1 MENGEILSKKPEVL
15 QELQGMLHYI
25 KTVFPETLHQLDIRL
40 KQALLKNN
48 ISPDLANNPDSYP
61 RFQLGNWVGG
71 DRDGHPYVTSEVT
84 AKTLQMLRDTAL
96 SILDTEFRQ
105 TAQKLTLTRRYH
117 PVPDDLQK
125 MINDNI
131 ELLPEPHQSQLKSL
145 NDEPWKQ
152 AMLSLVARLPS
163 NKDTSP
169 FEYKTTTELTSDL
182 IIMKR
187 VFSKSVLLDLQM
199 RIFSSF

>member
-1 MENGEILSKKPEVL
+1 M
-15 QELQGMLHYI
+15 
-25 KTVFPETLHQLDIRL
+25 
-40 KQALLKNN
+40 
-48 ISPDLANNPDSYP
+48 
-61 RFQLGNWVGG
+61 
-71 DRDGHPYVTSEVT
+71 
-84 AKTLQMLRDTAL
+84 
-96 SILDTEFRQ
+96 
-105 TAQKLTLTRRYH
+105 TRRYH

-182 IIMKR
+182 IIMKESLLKIGAAR
-187 VFSKSVLLDLQM
+187 LANEDLFKLLRLVNTLVFMEQLLDIRQNSAFHEKALQQLIHCAGIDLNWFELTETQ
-199 RIFSSF
+199 RLDWLNDELLSPRPLHIRVIE